1 MKKVILGL
9 MMLLSGIIAV
19 AIILAGAM
27 ANEWTVNGQLSAV
40 WNITQYGL
48 IPALIIFSIIAVIG
62 FLLSIWGLFEK
73 KQ

>member
-1 MKKVILGL
+1 